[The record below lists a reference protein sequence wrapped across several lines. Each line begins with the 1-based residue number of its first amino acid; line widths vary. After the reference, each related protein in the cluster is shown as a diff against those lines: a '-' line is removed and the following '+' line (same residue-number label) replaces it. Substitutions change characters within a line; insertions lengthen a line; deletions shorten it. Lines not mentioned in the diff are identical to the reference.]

1 MSMMEAAQ
9 ILWDSMANSGVDS
22 LEVRME
28 VNSKGP
34 KVRPARGK
42 QNHPL
47 LAQSIREMHFE
58 GHSRVI
64 DSVET
69 LVEYLVDDW
78 LIGNSSVIDM
88 VRWIPDGPL
97 DNYDPV
103 FTIVKVE
110 FDLRTYSMKAKAQVP
125 VLVMESK
132 EDSIVIEPPKIKQLL
147 HGVST

>member
-1 MSMMEAAQ
+1 MSMIAAAHV
-9 ILWDSMANSGVDS
+9 LWDTMANAGVDC

-42 QNHPL
+42 QNHSL
-47 LAQSIREMHFE
+47 LAQSIRVMRFE
-58 GHSRVI
+58 GRSHVI

-78 LIGNSSVIDM
+78 LIENSSVIDM

-103 FTIVKVE
+103 FTIVEVE
-110 FDLRTYSMKAKAQVP
+110 FDLRTYSMKANARVP

-132 EDSIVIEPPKIKQLL
+132 VDSIVIEPPKIKQLL